1 MMLKKTI
8 LLSLLI
14 GLVVLAS
21 CATGDIPSVNTLPK
35 YYDNAETADQITAS
49 YLGSYIIGPGDI
61 LAVDV
66 WREAELS
73 KQVTVRL
80 DGKISLPLINDVQA
94 ADLTCEDLQAKIGEK
109 YKDFIDVPEV
119 SVTLLESNSRKVY
132 IVGKINSPGEY
143 PLHKDL
149 TFLQA
154 ISIAGGF
161 DQWAD
166 TSNIRLHRKIEGVER
181 TFRIDYDAIVSGKDL
196 SQNIRIL
203 PDDTIFVP

>member
-8 LLSLLI
+8 LHSLLI
-14 GLVVLAS
+14 GLVLLAS
-21 CATGDIPSVNTLPK
+21 CATGDIPSVKTLPD
-35 YYDNAETADQITAS
+35 YYEDAETADQITAS
-49 YLGSYIIGPGDI
+49 YLGAYIIGPGDA

-94 ADLTCEDLQAKIGEK
+94 ADITCEELQAKIGEK

-119 SVTLLESNSRKVY
+119 SVTLLQSNSRKVY
-132 IVGKINSPGEY
+132 MVGKINGPGEY
-143 PLHKDL
+143 PLQKDL

-154 ISIAGGF
+154 ISLAGGF
-161 DQWAD
+161 NMWAN
-166 TSNIRLHRKIEGVER
+166 TSDILLIRKIEGVER
-181 TFRIDYDAIVSGKDL
+181 TFKIDYDAIVSGKDL
-196 SQNIRIL
+196 SQNIRLL